1 MGRPSF
7 SIYDASAGSGKTYAL
22 VKEYLKIIL
31 TAHKNDAYRNILAI
45 TFTNKAVHEMKSRIV
60 GSLSEFAKDEPSK
73 KAFDLMQDLA
83 TDTGLSII
91 AIKSKSQQIIKHI
104 IHNYAAFDIST
115 IDKFTH
121 KVIRAFAHDLK
132 LPMTFEVTLDTEN
145 LLIEAV
151 DAIIAQAGEDETLTK
166 LLIDF
171 TMEKTDDDKSWD
183 ISREILDTGRL
194 VLNEN
199 HRNEITHF
207 HDKSIADFV
216 EIKKKLIESC
226 KVLEKDNAEFAQAA
240 LTLIENNGI
249 DLKSFSRGTFP
260 NHLISIRDGKFNPK
274 NKTFHEF
281 DDIAINKTAKDRA
294 LIENLIPELIQILA
308 TIYKN
313 FEKRDFYKAFLKN
326 ITPLSLLNTVSN
338 ELAKIQEE
346 QNVLSI
352 TEFNSLIHREIQ
364 NQPAPFIYERL
375 GERYRHFFID
385 EFQDTSEMQ
394 WQNLI
399 PLIDNALAGQDD
411 YGEKGTLMIVGDPK
425 QSIYRW
431 RGGKAEQFI
440 ELSKDNNPFN
450 NPDKKLEHLDKN
462 YRSYSQVIEF
472 NNEFFKLLS
481 SEFEQPDY
489 KDLYENHSHQKS
501 NDKTGGYVNI
511 SFIPKV
517 ESTEEDEDALDK
529 SELFVL
535 ATLSTI
541 QKVLQ
546 EGFEYKDIVILTRKR
561 SQGIA
566 IANYLTEQNIPLLSS
581 ETLMI
586 QNATEVRLIIHLLK
600 YLKNNADLEAKAHF
614 LHYIAENI
622 QDQLSVHDFIAK
634 GMEQKLE
641 ADFEKWLMSYDI
653 SLSFQ
658 NIRKKS
664 LYEAVEVIVSKF
676 ILPPAPSKRGGDSV
690 DMLTVESLGR
700 KDAVLESNKKG
711 YKTGGNYSHLLLE
724 KAIGHRKQPT
734 VAEKILWD
742 ELKTQSLGSKF
753 RQQHLIDNYIVDF
766 VSLSKKL
773 IVEVDGGYHFTPEQI
788 ALDEERTKVLT
799 ELGYKV
805 IRFRNEEVVGSISQ
819 VLNAIKGAL
828 KNQEQML
835 ELNNDKLFNSA
846 NESKDNVASKSPSL
860 SGRAGVGNAYVQYFL
875 DIVLERDVRNQAG
888 ISDFLNFWDKNAEK
902 FSIPSP
908 EGNNAVRIMTI
919 HKSKGLEFPVVIMPF
934 AEEDYNRKPKDKLWL
949 DGEEMGFGLP
959 KVLVDNS
966 SAVEG
971 FGVEAK
977 SVYDQKKQE
986 ELLDNVNV
994 LYVALTRAEEQ
1005 LYVISNMNL
1014 SSKGE
1019 VPKNNMCTFFINYL
1033 TSKGVFDENILEYE
1047 FGGATKLSNK
1057 AKHIDTSKA
1066 IRVVAEV
1073 LNPKNIKIAQR
1084 EALMWGTHQQESIE
1098 YGNVVHEILSFVKTK
1113 NDIDLAVTKSIES
1126 GLITFNQ
1133 KELVHK
1139 TIQDIVNHEELEFFF
1154 SEEHEVLNEQT
1165 IIQKEGKTI
1174 KPDRMVVT
1182 KNKEV
1187 YLLDYKTGVH
1197 NAKYQKQLEN
1207 YQSAIELMG
1216 YKVVKKALIYIGK
1229 EIDVVNL

>member
-1 MGRPSF
+1 VFLFNKVLLRHKTIMDNNSNLEDKANPVSGTAPSTLGRVGLGRPSF

-31 TAHKNDAYRNILAI
+31 VAHKNDAYRNILAI

-60 GSLSEFAKDEPSK
+60 GSLSEFAKDEPSQ
-73 KAFDLMQDLA
+73 KANDLMQDLA
-83 TDTGLSII
+83 IDTELSII
-91 AIKSKSQQIIKHI
+91 QIKTKSQQIIKHI

-121 KVIRAFAHDLK
+121 KVIRAFAHDLN

-151 DAIIAQAGEDETLTK
+151 DAIIAQAGEDEILTK

-199 HRNEITHF
+199 HRNEITNF

-216 EIKKKLIESC
+216 EIKKKLAETC
-226 KVLEKDNAEFAQAA
+226 KVLDKDNAALAEGL

-260 NHLISIRDGKFNPK
+260 NHLVSIRDGKFNPK

-294 LIENLIPELIQILA
+294 LIENLIPELIQVLA
-308 TIYKN
+308 AIYKN

-346 QNVLSI
+346 QNLLSI
-352 TEFNSLIHREIQ
+352 TEFNAIIHREIQ

-399 PLIDNALAGQDD
+399 PLIDNALSGQDD
-411 YGEKGTLMIVGDPK
+411 FGEKGTLMIVGDPK

-462 YRSYSQVIEF
+462 YRSYSQVIDF
-472 NNEFFKLLS
+472 NNEFFKLVS
-481 SEFEQPDY
+481 GEFEHPDY
-489 KDLYENHSHQKS
+489 KDLYENHSHQKTNS
-501 NDKTGGYVNI
+501 KTGGYVNI

-517 ESTEEDEDALDK
+517 EVVEVDEESLGKTELY
-529 SELFVL
+529 VL
-535 ATLSTI
+535 ATLNTI
-541 QKVLQ
+541 EKVLH

-566 IANYLTEQNIPLLSS
+566 IANYLTEQNVPLLSS

-600 YLKNNADLEAKAHF
+600 YLKNNADLEAKAYF

-622 QDQLSVHDFIAK
+622 QDKMPVHDFIAK
-634 GMEQKLE
+634 GMEQKQE
-641 ADFEKWLMSYDI
+641 VDFENWLISFDL

-664 LYEAVEVIVSKF
+664 LYEAVEIIISKF
-676 ILPPAPSKRGGDSV
+676 LSPNLAEVGG
-690 DMLTVESLGR
+690 
-700 KDAVLESNKKG
+700 
-711 YKTGGNYSHLLLE
+711 
-724 KAIGHRKQPT
+724 
-734 VAEKILWD
+734 
-742 ELKTQSLGSKF
+742 
-753 RQQHLIDNYIVDF
+753 
-766 VSLSKKL
+766 
-773 IVEVDGGYHFTPEQI
+773 
-788 ALDEERTKVLT
+788 
-799 ELGYKV
+799 
-805 IRFRNEEVVGSISQ
+805 
-819 VLNAIKGAL
+819 
-828 KNQEQML
+828 
-835 ELNNDKLFNSA
+835 
-846 NESKDNVASKSPSL
+846 
-860 SGRAGVGNAYVQYFL
+860 AYVQYFL

-934 AEEDYNRKPKDKLWL
+934 AEEDYSRKPKDKLWL
-949 DGEEMGFGLP
+949 DAKEMDFGLP
-959 KVLVDNS
+959 KVLIDNS

-977 SVYDQKKQE
+977 SVYDEKKQE
-986 ELLDNVNV
+986 ELLDNINV

-1014 SSKGE
+1014 TSKGE
-1019 VPKNNMCTFFINYL
+1019 VKTNDMSTFFINYL
-1033 TSKGVFDENILEYE
+1033 MNYGGFDESKLEYE
-1047 FGGATKLSNK
+1047 FGSPGKLSSN
-1057 AKHIDTSKA
+1057 AKHVDTSKK
-1066 IRVVAEV
+1066 IEVVAET
-1073 LNPKNIKIAQR
+1073 LDPKSIKIAQR

-1098 YGNVVHEILSFVKTK
+1098 YGNVIHEILSFVKTK
-1113 NDIDLAVTKSIES
+1113 EDVVLAVDKAIEN
-1126 GLITFNQ
+1126 GLINFGQ
-1133 KELVHK
+1133 KELVSQ
-1139 TIQDIVNHEELEFFF
+1139 TIRDIVNHKELELFFADGNT
-1154 SEEHEVLNEQT
+1154 VLNEQT
-1165 IIQKEGKTI
+1165 IIRKDSTTI

-1182 KNKEV
+1182 TDDEV
-1187 YLLDYKTGVH
+1187 YLLDYKTGIH

-1207 YQSAIELMG
+1207 YQHAIELMG
-1216 YKVVKKALIYIGK
+1216 YKVIKKSLIYIGK
-1229 EIDVVNL
+1229 QIDVVNL

>member
-1 MGRPSF
+1 MQRPSF

-31 TAHKNDAYRNILAI
+31 VAHKNDAYRNILAI

-60 GSLSEFAKDEPSK
+60 GSLSEFAKDEPTQ
-73 KAFDLMQDLA
+73 KAQDLMQDLA
-83 TDTGLSII
+83 VDTELSII
-91 AIKSKSQQIIKHI
+91 QIKTKSKNIIKHI

-121 KVIRAFAHDLK
+121 KVIRAFAHDLN

-145 LLIEAV
+145 LLVEAV

-183 ISREILDTGRL
+183 ISREILETGRL

-199 HRNEITHF
+199 NRNEITHF
-207 HDKSIADFV
+207 QDKSIAEFV
-216 EIKKKLIESC
+216 EIKNKLAEAC
-226 KVLEKDNAEFAQAA
+226 KVLEKENVVFANEANS
-240 LTLIENNGI
+240 LIEKNGI
-249 DLKSFSRGTFP
+249 DAKSFSAGHFP
-260 NHLISIRDGKFNPK
+260 KHILSIQEGKFNPQ
-274 NKTFHEF
+274 NKTYHES
-281 DDIAINKTAKDRA
+281 DDIKINKTAKDRA
-294 LIENLIPELIQILA
+294 IIENIIPDLLQILDK
-308 TIYKN
+308 IYKN

-338 ELAKIQEE
+338 ELAKIQSE

-352 TEFNSLIHREIQ
+352 SEFNAIIHREIQ

-399 PLIDNALAGQDD
+399 PLIDNATSSEVD
-411 YGEKGTLMIVGDPK
+411 GEKGTLMIVGDPK

-440 ELSKDNNPFN
+440 ELSKKQNPFN
-450 NPDKKLEHLDKN
+450 NPEKVLEHLDKN
-462 YRSYSQVIEF
+462 YRSYSQIIEF
-472 NNEFFKLLS
+472 NNDFFQLLS
-481 SEFEQPDY
+481 TEFAHLDY
-489 KDLYENHSHQKS
+489 KDLYKNHSTQKT
-501 NDKTGGYVNI
+501 NDKKGGYVNI

-517 ESTEEDEDALDK
+517 ETSEEDEEVLDK
-529 SELFVL
+529 TELYVL
-535 ATLSTI
+535 ATLNTI
-541 QKVLQ
+541 QKVIQ
-546 EGFEYKDIVILTRKR
+546 QGFEYKDIVILTRKR
-561 SQGIA
+561 DQGIA
-566 IANYLTEQNIPLLSS
+566 IANYLTKQSIPLLSS

-614 LHYIAENI
+614 LHYVAEYI
-622 QDQLSVHDFIAK
+622 QDDLPVHDFIAK
-634 GMEQKLE
+634 GMEEKQE
-641 ADFEKWLMSYDI
+641 TEFEKWLMGFDI

-664 LYEAVEVIVSKF
+664 LYEAVEIIISKF
-676 ILPPAPSKRGGDSV
+676 INPK
-690 DMLTVESLGR
+690 
-700 KDAVLESNKKG
+700 SN
-711 YKTGGNYSHLLLE
+711 
-724 KAIGHRKQPT
+724 
-734 VAEKILWD
+734 
-742 ELKTQSLGSKF
+742 
-753 RQQHLIDNYIVDF
+753 
-766 VSLSKKL
+766 
-773 IVEVDGGYHFTPEQI
+773 
-788 ALDEERTKVLT
+788 
-799 ELGYKV
+799 
-805 IRFRNEEVVGSISQ
+805 
-819 VLNAIKGAL
+819 
-828 KNQEQML
+828 
-835 ELNNDKLFNSA
+835 
-846 NESKDNVASKSPSL
+846 
-860 SGRAGVGNAYVQYFL
+860 NAYVQYFL

-888 ISDFLNFWDKNAEK
+888 ISDFLNYWDKNAAK

-949 DGEEMGFGLP
+949 NTEEQDFGLP
-959 KVLVDNS
+959 KVLIDNS

-971 FGVEAK
+971 FGEDAK

-986 ELLDNVNV
+986 ELLDNINV

-1005 LYVISNMNL
+1005 LYVISQNLRPRKDGEYPSNMA
-1014 SSKGE
+1014 S
-1019 VPKNNMCTFFINYL
+1019 FFIKYL
-1033 TSKGVFDENILEYE
+1033 IKEQVFDENKLEYE
-1047 FGGATKLSNK
+1047 FGDPAKLSAEK
-1057 AKHIDTSKA
+1057 RHVDASKT
-1066 IRVVAEV
+1066 IPLVSEI

-1084 EALMWGTHQQESIE
+1084 EALMWGTDQQKAIE

-1113 NDIDLAVTKSIES
+1113 NDIDLAITKSIES

-1133 KELVHK
+1133 KELVYK
-1139 TIQDIVNHEELEFFF
+1139 TIQEIVNHRELESYFADGNA
-1154 SEEHEVLNEQT
+1154 VLNEQA

-1174 KPDRMVVT
+1174 KPDRMVLV
-1182 KNKEV
+1182 KDNEV
-1187 YLLDYKTGVH
+1187 FLLDYKTGTH
-1197 NAKYQKQLEN
+1197 DHKYQLQLEN
-1207 YQSAIELMG
+1207 YQNAIELMG
-1216 YKVVKKALIYIGK
+1216 YKVVKKALIYIG
-1229 EIDVVNL
+1229 EQINVVNL